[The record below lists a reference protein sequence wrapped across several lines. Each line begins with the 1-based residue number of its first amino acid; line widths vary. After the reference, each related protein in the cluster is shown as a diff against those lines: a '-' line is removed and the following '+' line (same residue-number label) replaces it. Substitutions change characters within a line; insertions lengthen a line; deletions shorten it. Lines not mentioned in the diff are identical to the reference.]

1 MATVM
6 CSIRFAVVRR
16 GKRLRDAMWIVSVE
30 PQPVAKVRRY
40 VDRKGAILSVGQV
53 APQINSITHQ
63 ENA

>member
-1 MATVM
+1 M
-6 CSIRFAVVRR
+6 VRR